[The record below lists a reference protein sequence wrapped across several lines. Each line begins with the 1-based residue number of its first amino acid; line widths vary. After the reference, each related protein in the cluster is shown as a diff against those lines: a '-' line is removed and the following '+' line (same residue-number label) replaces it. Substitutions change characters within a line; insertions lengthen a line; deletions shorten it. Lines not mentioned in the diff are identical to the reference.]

1 MSKKLEGQVAVV
13 TGASRGIGAAIARR
27 LAADGAKVVVNYSK
41 SAGPAEEVVR
51 QIRHAGGEAT
61 AVRADLSDPAQV
73 QPLFDAAR
81 ETYGRVDI
89 LVNNAGVSVTW
100 PVEEASPA
108 RYEEL
113 FNLNVR
119 GPLLTTAAFARQVG
133 PEGGRVINISSGAAR
148 AMIPGFAAY
157 SATKAA
163 LEAMTRGHAA
173 ELGPKKVT
181 VNAVAPGVTDTE
193 MSRAVLPP
201 EVKQHMIHNTALG
214 RLGTPEDI
222 ADVVAFLASDDA
234 RWITGQFIDANG
246 GLRF

>member
-1 MSKKLEGQVAVV
+1 M
-13 TGASRGIGAAIARR
+13 RAA
-27 LAADGAKVVVNYSK
+27 
-41 SAGPAEEVVR
+41 
-51 QIRHAGGEAT
+51 
-61 AVRADLSDPAQV
+61 LSDPAQV

-100 PVEEASPA
+100 PVEGASPA

-133 PEGGRVINISSGAAR
+133 AEGGRVINISSGAER
-148 AMIPGFAAY
+148 AMIPLGFAAY

-173 ELGPKKVT
+173 ELGPKKIT

-193 MSRAVLPP
+193 ISSCSCRETVRSGL
-201 EVKQHMIHNTALG
+201 V
-214 RLGTPEDI
+214 
-222 ADVVAFLASDDA
+222 SWA
-234 RWITGQFIDANG
+234 RSSGSPV
-246 GLRF
+246 

>member
-51 QIRHAGGEAT
+51 QIRQAGGEAN
-61 AVRADLSDPAQV
+61 AARADLGDPAQI

-81 ETYGRVDI
+81 KAYGRVDI
-89 LVNNAGVSVTW
+89 LVNNAGVAAAW
-100 PVEEASPA
+100 PVEEANVV
-108 RYEEL
+108 RYDEL
-113 FNLNVR
+113 FNVNVR

-133 PEGGRVINISSGAAR
+133 PDGGRVINISSGAGR
-148 AMIPGFAAY
+148 AMLPGFAAY

-173 ELGPKKVT
+173 ELGLKKVT
-181 VNAVAPGVTDTE
+181 VNAVAPGLTDTE
-193 MSRAVLPP
+193 MSRGAMPP
-201 EVKQHMIHNTALG
+201 EAMQHMIQNTALG
-214 RLGTPEDI
+214 RVGAPEDI

-234 RWITGQFIDANG
+234 RWITGQFIDTNG

>member
-1 MSKKLEGQVAVV
+1 M
-13 TGASRGIGAAIARR
+13 
-27 LAADGAKVVVNYSK
+27 
-41 SAGPAEEVVR
+41 R
-51 QIRHAGGEAT
+51 QIRQAGGEAT
-61 AVRADLSDPAQV
+61 AVRADLSDPAEV

-89 LVNNAGVSVTW
+89 LVNNAGVAVTW

-148 AMIPGFAAY
+148 AMIPGLTAY

-173 ELGPKKVT
+173 ELGPKKIT
-181 VNAVAPGVTDTE
+181 VNAVVPGVTDTE
-193 MSRAVLPP
+193 ISSCSCRETVRSGL
-201 EVKQHMIHNTALG
+201 V
-214 RLGTPEDI
+214 
-222 ADVVAFLASDDA
+222 SWA
-234 RWITGQFIDANG
+234 RSSGSPV
-246 GLRF
+246 